1 MASLAASDHRQE
13 EAVQPAPRE
22 GYRRRPDG
30 AVEISELWRILWHRR
45 FMILGIAGLLA
56 GLALAYGVVTSPLY
70 TASAQLLIDPR
81 DRNVVSNDV
90 NPSIVS
96 PDGGLAQVESQ
107 TSVIQ
112 STSVLMRAI
121 RATHLAEDSEFNGRG
136 LLSRIFGGGVADPPN
151 ADGSLTP
158 AETRTLTNLRRVFS
172 VRRADKVFVVDVVVT
187 TKDAEKSA
195 KLANAIAEAYL
206 ADQADARSK
215 AATEAADSLTAR
227 LDEQRKR
234 VEKAENAVERYRQ
247 ENNLVASSGRLIS
260 DQQLGEI
267 SNQLSAAQARTAALK
282 SQVEQIAQQRR
293 SGGSLAGSST
303 EAIQSPV
310 VVKLREQEATLV
322 QRAADL
328 QSQLGPRHPSIGA
341 AQSQLVHIRQM
352 IVTEIARVE
361 QSVRTDYERA
371 LGNEKLLSGKLE
383 ALTRQTQGADQ
394 ASVRLRDL
402 QRDLEAARTVYANFL
417 LRAQETRE
425 QANLDTT
432 NARIIS
438 RAQPPQQKS
447 WPPTLPLIAAA
458 GMLGLGLGAGLALI
472 GEYAAPHLMSRSQTE
487 ALVGAPVIA
496 IMRPRKPATK
506 RRWRLW
512 KASPAPAEADG
523 EAGLALLRL
532 FNAPEM
538 GATAARSLLL
548 TSVEADAADRER
560 VTDLLAEAA
569 VQQGERVLLVD
580 ADLEKAPEETGPGLM
595 DLLRGE
601 SSLEAAIHFGASK
614 DVAMMSGGRRK
625 APPQKGVGR
634 TFATRML
641 ADASRHFDLVVM
653 DGGALGRNVRIAPLV
668 GMAEEIVLVARLYG
682 TRQQDIVQAMEAA
695 RIMGRTI
702 TATILV
708 DSGGRG

>member
-1 MASLAASDHRQE
+1 MASLAATDHRQE

-22 GYRRRPDG
+22 AYRRRQDG

-56 GLALAYGVVTSPLY
+56 GLTLAYGVVTSPLY

-81 DRNVVSNDV
+81 DRNLVSNDV
-90 NPSIVS
+90 NPSTVS

-107 TSVIQ
+107 ASVIQ

-121 RATHLAEDSEFNGRG
+121 RTMHLAEDSEFNGQG
-136 LLSRIFGGGVADPPN
+136 LLSRLLGRVAADPPN

-158 AETRTLTNLRRVFS
+158 AEARALANLRRKFS

-187 TKDAEKSA
+187 TKDSEKSA

-215 AATEAADSLTAR
+215 AATEASDALTAR

-234 VEKAENAVERYRQ
+234 VEKAENAVERYRA

-293 SGGSLAGSST
+293 GGSLAGNST

-310 VVKLREQEATLV
+310 IAKLREQEATLV
-322 QRAADL
+322 QREADL

-341 AQSQLVHIRQM
+341 AQSQLVNIRRM
-352 IVTEIARVE
+352 IATEITRVE

-371 LGNEKLLSGKLE
+371 QGNEKLLAGKLE

-402 QRDLEAARTVYANFL
+402 QRDLDAARTVYANFL
-417 LRAQETRE
+417 LRSQETRE

-438 RAQPPQQKS
+438 RAQPPQQAS
-447 WPPTLPLIAAA
+447 WPPTLPLVAAA
-458 GMLGLGLGAGLALI
+458 GMLGLGLGAGIALI
-472 GEYAAPHLMSRSQTE
+472 REYAAPHLISRSQAE

-496 IMRPRKPATK
+496 VLRTGKPQTQ
-506 RRWRLW
+506 RRWRLR
-512 KASPAPAEADG
+512 KTPPTPAEANG

-532 FNAPEM
+532 FNTSETA
-538 GATAARSLLL
+538 ATAARSLLL
-548 TSVEADAADRER
+548 TSVESDATDRER
-560 VTDLLAEAA
+560 VTDRLAEAA
-569 VQQGERVLLVD
+569 VQQGERVLLID
-580 ADLEKAPEETGPGLM
+580 ADLEKAPEEAGPGLM

-625 APPQKGVGR
+625 APPQKGIGR
-634 TFATRML
+634 TFAMRML

-653 DGGALGRNVRIAPLV
+653 DGGALDRNVRIAPLV
-668 GMAEEIVLVARLYG
+668 GMAEEIVLVARLYA
-682 TRQQDIVQAMEAA
+682 TRQRDIVQAMEAA
-695 RIMGRTI
+695 RVMGRSI
-702 TATILV
+702 TATILI

>member
-22 GYRRRPDG
+22 SYRRRQDG

-45 FMILGIAGLLA
+45 FMILAMAGLFA
-56 GLALAYGVVTSPLY
+56 GLALAYGVLTAPLY

-90 NPSIVS
+90 NPSSVS

-107 TSVIQ
+107 ASVIQ

-121 RATHLAEDSEFNGRG
+121 RETKLAEDSEFNGLG
-136 LLSRIFGGGVADPPN
+136 LLSRLLGRVAADPPN

-158 AETRTLTNLRRVFS
+158 AEARTLANLRRKFS

-187 TKDAEKSA
+187 TKEAEKSA
-195 KLANAIAEAYL
+195 RLANAIAEAYL

-234 VEKAENAVERYRQ
+234 VEKAENAVERYRAQ
-247 ENNLVASSGRLIS
+247 NNLVASSGRLIS

-293 SGGSLAGSST
+293 GGAGLAGSSA

-310 VVKLREQEATLV
+310 IAKLREQEATLV
-322 QRAADL
+322 QREADL
-328 QSQLGPRHPSIGA
+328 QSQLGPRHPAIGA
-341 AQSQLVHIRQM
+341 AQSQLVTIRRM
-352 IVTEIARVE
+352 IATEIARVE

-371 LGNEKLLSGKLE
+371 QGNEKLLAGKLE

-394 ASVRLRDL
+394 ASVRLREL
-402 QRDLEAARTVYANFL
+402 QRDLEAARTVYASFL

-425 QANLDTT
+425 QASLDTT
-432 NARIIS
+432 NARVIS
-438 RAQPPQQKS
+438 RAQPPQQSS

-472 GEYAAPHLMSRSQTE
+472 REYAAPHLISRAQAE

-496 IMRPRKPATK
+496 VLRPGRPAAR
-506 RRWRLW
+506 RRWRLR
-512 KASPAPAEADG
+512 KTAPASTEARN
-523 EAGLALLRL
+523 EAGFALLRL
-532 FNAPEM
+532 FNAPDNA
-538 GATAARSLLL
+538 ATAARSLLL
-548 TSVEADAADRER
+548 TSVEGDAADRER

-569 VQQGERVLLVD
+569 VQQGERVLLID
-580 ADLEKAPEETGPGLM
+580 ADLEKEPEEAGPGLM

-634 TFATRML
+634 SFATRML

-653 DGGALGRNVRIAPLV
+653 DGGSLGRNVRIAPLV

-682 TRQQDIVQAMEAA
+682 TRQNDIVQAMEAA

-708 DSGGRG
+708 ESGGHG

>member
-1 MASLAASDHRQE
+1 MASLAATDHRQE

-22 GYRRRPDG
+22 AYRRRQDG

-45 FMILGIAGLLA
+45 FMILGIAGVLA
-56 GLALAYGVVTSPLY
+56 GLALAYGVLTSPLY

-90 NPSIVS
+90 NPSSVS

-107 TSVIQ
+107 ASVIQ

-121 RATHLAEDSEFNGRG
+121 RAAHLVDDSEFNGQG
-136 LLSRIFGGGVADPPN
+136 LLSRLLGRVAADPPN
-151 ADGSLTP
+151 TDGSLTP
-158 AETRTLTNLRRVFS
+158 AEARALANLRRKFS

-187 TKDAEKSA
+187 TKEPEKSA
-195 KLANAIAEAYL
+195 RLANAIAEAYL

-215 AATEAADSLTAR
+215 AANEASDALTAR

-234 VEKAENAVERYRQ
+234 VEKAENAVERYRAQ
-247 ENNLVASSGRLIS
+247 NNLVASSGRLIS

-293 SGGSLAGSST
+293 GGSLAGNST

-310 VVKLREQEATLV
+310 VAKLREQEAMLV
-322 QRAADL
+322 QREADL

-341 AQSQLVHIRQM
+341 AQSQLVQIRRM
-352 IVTEIARVE
+352 IATEIARVE

-371 LGNEKLLSGKLE
+371 QGNEKLLAGKLE

-438 RAQPPQQKS
+438 RAQAPQQAS
-447 WPPTLPLIAAA
+447 WPPTLPLVAAA

-472 GEYAAPHLMSRSQTE
+472 REYAAPHLISRAQAE
-487 ALVGAPVIA
+487 ALIGAPVIA
-496 IMRPRKPATK
+496 VLRPGKPVAK
-506 RRWRLW
+506 RRWRLR
-512 KASPAPAEADG
+512 KTPPAPAEADG

-532 FNAPEM
+532 FNTSETT
-538 GATAARSLLL
+538 ATAAHSLLL
-548 TSVEADAADRER
+548 TSVERDAADRER
-560 VTDLLAEAA
+560 VTDQLAEAA
-569 VQQGERVLLVD
+569 VQQGERVLLID
-580 ADLEKAPEETGPGLM
+580 ADLEKAPEDSGPGLM

-625 APPQKGVGR
+625 APPQKNIGR
-634 TFATRML
+634 AFATRML
-641 ADASRHFDLVVM
+641 ADAGRHFDLVVM

-695 RIMGRTI
+695 RIMGRSI

>member
-1 MASLAASDHRQE
+1 MVSLAATDHRQE

-22 GYRRRPDG
+22 AYRRRQDG

-45 FMILGIAGLLA
+45 FMILAIAGLLA
-56 GLALAYGVVTSPLY
+56 GLALAYGALTSPLY

-90 NPSIVS
+90 NPSSVS
-96 PDGGLAQVESQ
+96 PDGGLAQIESQ
-107 TSVIQ
+107 ASVIQ

-136 LLSRIFGGGVADPPN
+136 LLSRLLGRVAADPPN

-158 AETRTLTNLRRVFS
+158 AEARTLANLRRKFS

-187 TKDAEKSA
+187 TKEAEKSA
-195 KLANAIAEAYL
+195 RLANAIAEAYL

-215 AATEAADSLTAR
+215 AANEASDGLTAR

-234 VEKAENAVERYRQ
+234 VQTAENAVERYRA

-293 SGGSLAGSST
+293 GGNLAGGST

-310 VVKLREQEATLV
+310 IAKLREQEATLV
-322 QRAADL
+322 QREADL

-341 AQSQLVHIRQM
+341 AQSQLVHIRRM
-352 IVTEIARVE
+352 ISTEIARVE

-383 ALTRQTQGADQ
+383 SLTRQTQGADQ

-438 RAQPPQQKS
+438 RAQPPQQAS
-447 WPPTLPLIAAA
+447 WPPTLLLIAAA
-458 GMLGLGLGAGLALI
+458 GTLGLGIGAGLALI
-472 GEYAAPHLMSRSQTE
+472 REYAAPHLISRSQAET
-487 ALVGAPVIA
+487 LVGAPVIA
-496 IMRPRKPATK
+496 VLRPGRPAAK
-506 RRWRLW
+506 RRWSLR
-512 KASPAPAEADG
+512 KAPPAPAETDG
-523 EAGLALLRL
+523 SAALALLRL
-532 FNAPEM
+532 FNGPETA
-538 GATAARSLLL
+538 ATAARSLLL
-548 TSVEADAADRER
+548 TSVEADAADREH

-569 VQQGERVLLVD
+569 VQQGERVLLID
-580 ADLEKAPEETGPGLM
+580 ADLEKAPEEAGPGLM
-595 DLLRGE
+595 DVLRGE
-601 SSLEAAIHFGASK
+601 SGLEAAIHFGGSK

-625 APPQKGVGR
+625 APPQKGLGR
-634 TFATRML
+634 TFAMRML

-653 DGGALGRNVRIAPLV
+653 DGGALGRNVRIAPLI
-668 GMAEEIVLVARLYG
+668 GMAEEIVLVARLYA
-682 TRQQDIVQAMEAA
+682 TRQQDITDAMEAA
-695 RIMGRTI
+695 RIMGRSI
-702 TATILV
+702 TATILI

>member
-1 MASLAASDHRQE
+1 MASLAATDHRQE
-13 EAVQPAPRE
+13 EAVQPAPRDA
-22 GYRRRPDG
+22 YRRRQDG

-45 FMILGIAGLLA
+45 FMTLGIAGVLA
-56 GLALAYGVVTSPLY
+56 GLALAYGVLTSPLY

-90 NPSIVS
+90 NPSSVS

-107 TSVIQ
+107 ASVIQ

-121 RATHLAEDSEFNGRG
+121 RAAHLADDSEFNGQG
-136 LLSRIFGGGVADPPN
+136 LLSRLLGRVAADPPN
-151 ADGSLTP
+151 SDGSLTP
-158 AETRTLTNLRRVFS
+158 AEARALANLRRKFS

-187 TKDAEKSA
+187 TKEPEKSA
-195 KLANAIAEAYL
+195 RLANAIAEAYL

-215 AATEAADSLTAR
+215 AANEASDALTAR

-234 VEKAENAVERYRQ
+234 VEKAENAVERYRAQ
-247 ENNLVASSGRLIS
+247 NNLVASSGRLIS

-293 SGGSLAGSST
+293 GGSLAGNST

-310 VVKLREQEATLV
+310 VAKLREQEATLV
-322 QRAADL
+322 QREADL

-341 AQSQLVHIRQM
+341 AQSQLVQIRRM
-352 IVTEIARVE
+352 IATEIARVE

-371 LGNEKLLSGKLE
+371 QGNEKLIAGKLE

-438 RAQPPQQKS
+438 RAQAPQQAS
-447 WPPTLPLIAAA
+447 WPPTLPLVAAA
-458 GMLGLGLGAGLALI
+458 GMLGLGLGAGFALI
-472 GEYAAPHLMSRSQTE
+472 REYAAPHLISRAQAE
-487 ALVGAPVIA
+487 ALIGAPVIA
-496 IMRPRKPATK
+496 ILRPGKPAVK
-506 RRWRLW
+506 WRWRLR
-512 KASPAPAEADG
+512 KAPPAPAEADG

-532 FNAPEM
+532 FNTSETT
-538 GATAARSLLL
+538 ATAAHSLLL
-548 TSVEADAADRER
+548 TSVESDAADRER
-560 VTDLLAEAA
+560 VTDQLAEAA
-569 VQQGERVLLVD
+569 VQQGERVLLID
-580 ADLEKAPEETGPGLM
+580 ADLEKAPEDSGPGLM

-625 APPQKGVGR
+625 APPQKNIGR

-641 ADASRHFDLVVM
+641 ADAGRHFDLVVM

-695 RIMGRTI
+695 RIMGRSI

>member
-1 MASLAASDHRQE
+1 MASLAVSDHRQE

-22 GYRRRPDG
+22 SYRRRQDG

-90 NPSIVS
+90 NPSSVS

-121 RATHLAEDSEFNGRG
+121 RSTKLAEDSEFNGRG
-136 LLSRIFGGGVADPPN
+136 LLSRLLGRVAADPPN

-158 AETRTLTNLRRVFS
+158 AEARTLANLRRKFS

-187 TKDAEKSA
+187 TKEAEKSA

-206 ADQADARSK
+206 TDQADARSK
-215 AATEAADSLTAR
+215 AATEASDALTAR

-234 VEKAENAVERYRQ
+234 VEKAENAVERYRA

-282 SQVEQIAQQRR
+282 SQVEQLAQQRR
-293 SGGSLAGSST
+293 GGSLAGSSA

-310 VVKLREQEATLV
+310 IAKLREQEATLV
-322 QRAADL
+322 QREADL

-341 AQSQLVHIRQM
+341 AQSQLVNIRRM
-352 IVTEIARVE
+352 IATEIARVE

-371 LGNEKLLSGKLE
+371 QGNEKLLAGKLE

-438 RAQPPQQKS
+438 RAQPPQQAS

-458 GMLGLGLGAGLALI
+458 GMLGLGLGAGIALI
-472 GEYAAPHLMSRSQTE
+472 REYAAPHLISRAQAE

-496 IMRPRKPATK
+496 VLHPGKPAAK
-506 RRWRLW
+506 RRWRLR
-512 KASPAPAEADG
+512 KTPPAPAEARS
-523 EAGLALLRL
+523 EAGFALLRL
-532 FNAPEM
+532 FNAPDST
-538 GATAARSLLL
+538 ATAARSLLL
-548 TSVEADAADRER
+548 TSVDGDAADRER

-569 VQQGERVLLVD
+569 VQQGERVLLID
-580 ADLEKAPEETGPGLM
+580 ADLEKEPEETGPGLM

-653 DGGALGRNVRIAPLV
+653 DGGSLGRNVRIAPLV

-695 RIMGRTI
+695 RIMGRSI

-708 DSGGRG
+708 ESGGRG

>member
-22 GYRRRPDG
+22 SYRRRQDG

-45 FMILGIAGLLA
+45 FMILAIAGLFA

-90 NPSIVS
+90 NPSSVS

-107 TSVIQ
+107 ASVIQ

-121 RATHLAEDSEFNGRG
+121 RATKLAEDAEFNGQG
-136 LLSRIFGGGVADPPN
+136 LLSRLLGRVAADAPN

-158 AETRTLTNLRRVFS
+158 AEARALANLRRKFS

-195 KLANAIAEAYL
+195 KLANAVAEAYL

-215 AATEAADSLTAR
+215 AANEASDALTAR

-234 VEKAENAVERYRQ
+234 VEKAENAVERYRA

-293 SGGSLAGSST
+293 GGSLAGNSA

-310 VVKLREQEATLV
+310 IAKLREQEATLV
-322 QRAADL
+322 QREADL

-341 AQSQLVHIRQM
+341 AQSQLVQIRRM
-352 IVTEIARVE
+352 IATEIARVE

-371 LGNEKLLSGKLE
+371 QGNEKLLAGKLE

-438 RAQPPQQKS
+438 RAQPPQQAS

-458 GMLGLGLGAGLALI
+458 GMLGLGLGAGIALI
-472 GEYAAPHLMSRSQTE
+472 REYAAPHLISRAQAE

-496 IMRPRKPATK
+496 VLRPGKPAPK
-506 RRWRLW
+506 RRWRLR
-512 KASPAPAEADG
+512 KTPPAPTEARS
-523 EAGLALLRL
+523 EAGFALLRL
-532 FNAPEM
+532 FNAPETT
-538 GATAARSLLL
+538 ATAARSLLL
-548 TSVEADAADRER
+548 TSVEGDAGDRER

-569 VQQGERVLLVD
+569 VQQGERVLLID
-580 ADLEKAPEETGPGLM
+580 ADLEKEPEEAGPGLM

-601 SSLEAAIHFGASK
+601 SSLESAIHFGTSK

-634 TFATRML
+634 TFAMRML

-653 DGGALGRNVRIAPLV
+653 DGGSLGRNVRIAPLV

-695 RIMGRTI
+695 RIMGRSI

-708 DSGGRG
+708 DRSGRG

>member
-22 GYRRRPDG
+22 GYRRRQDG

-45 FMILGIAGLLA
+45 FMILGVAGLLA

-90 NPSIVS
+90 NPSTVS

-107 TSVIQ
+107 ASVIQ

-121 RATHLAEDSEFNGRG
+121 RATKLAEDSEFNGRG
-136 LLSRIFGGGVADPPN
+136 LLSRLLGRVAADPPN

-158 AETRTLTNLRRVFS
+158 AEARTLANLRRKFS

-215 AATEAADSLTAR
+215 AATEASDALTAR

-234 VEKAENAVERYRQ
+234 VEKAENAVERYRAQ
-247 ENNLVASSGRLIS
+247 NNLVASSGRLIS

-293 SGGSLAGSST
+293 GGSLAGNST

-310 VVKLREQEATLV
+310 IAKLREQEATLV
-322 QRAADL
+322 QREADL

-341 AQSQLVHIRQM
+341 AQSQLVQIRRM
-352 IVTEIARVE
+352 IATEIARIE

-371 LGNEKLLSGKLE
+371 QGNERLLAGKLE

-402 QRDLEAARTVYANFL
+402 QRDLEAAQTVYANFL

-438 RAQPPQQKS
+438 RAQPPQQAS

-472 GEYAAPHLMSRSQTE
+472 REYAAPHLISRTQAE

-496 IMRPRKPATK
+496 VLRPGKPAAK
-506 RRWRLW
+506 RRWRLR
-512 KASPAPAEADG
+512 KTPPPPAEARS
-523 EAGLALLRL
+523 EAGFALLRL
-532 FNAPEM
+532 FNAPDNT
-538 GATAARSLLL
+538 ATAARSLLL
-548 TSVEADAADRER
+548 TSVEGDAADRER

-569 VQQGERVLLVD
+569 VQQGERVLLID
-580 ADLEKAPEETGPGLM
+580 ADLEKEPEETGPGLM

-653 DGGALGRNVRIAPLV
+653 DGGSLGRNVRIAPLV

-682 TRQQDIVQAMEAA
+682 TRQQDIIQAMEAA
-695 RIMGRTI
+695 RIMGRSI

-708 DSGGRG
+708 DGNGRG

>member
-22 GYRRRPDG
+22 GYRRRQDG

-45 FMILGIAGLLA
+45 FMILGVAGLLA

-90 NPSIVS
+90 NPSTVS

-107 TSVIQ
+107 ASVIQ

-121 RATHLAEDSEFNGRG
+121 RATKLAEDSEFNGRG
-136 LLSRIFGGGVADPPN
+136 LLSRLLGRVAADPPN

-158 AETRTLTNLRRVFS
+158 AEARTLANLRRKFS

-215 AATEAADSLTAR
+215 AATEASDALTAR

-234 VEKAENAVERYRQ
+234 VEKAENAVERYRAQ
-247 ENNLVASSGRLIS
+247 NNLVASSGRLIS

-293 SGGSLAGSST
+293 GGSLAGNST

-310 VVKLREQEATLV
+310 IAKLREQEATLV
-322 QRAADL
+322 QREADL

-341 AQSQLVHIRQM
+341 AQSQLVQIRRM
-352 IVTEIARVE
+352 IATEIARIE

-371 LGNEKLLSGKLE
+371 QGNERLLAGKLE

-402 QRDLEAARTVYANFL
+402 QRDLEAAQTVYANFL

-438 RAQPPQQKS
+438 RAQPPQQAS

-472 GEYAAPHLMSRSQTE
+472 REYAAPHLISRTQAE

-496 IMRPRKPATK
+496 VLRPGKPAAK
-506 RRWRLW
+506 RRWRLR
-512 KASPAPAEADG
+512 KTPPPPAEARS
-523 EAGLALLRL
+523 EAGFALLRL
-532 FNAPEM
+532 FNAPDNT
-538 GATAARSLLL
+538 ATAARSLLL
-548 TSVEADAADRER
+548 TSVEGDAADRER

-569 VQQGERVLLVD
+569 VQQGERVLLID
-580 ADLEKAPEETGPGLM
+580 ADLEKEPEETGPGLM

-653 DGGALGRNVRIAPLV
+653 DGGSLDRNVRIAPLV

-682 TRQQDIVQAMEAA
+682 TRQQDIIQAMEAA
-695 RIMGRTI
+695 RIMGRSI

-708 DSGGRG
+708 DGNGRG

>member
-1 MASLAASDHRQE
+1 MASLAATDHRQE

-22 GYRRRPDG
+22 AYRRRQDG

-45 FMILGIAGLLA
+45 FMILGIAGVLA
-56 GLALAYGVVTSPLY
+56 GLALAYGVLTSPLY

-90 NPSIVS
+90 NPSSVS

-107 TSVIQ
+107 ASVIQ

-121 RATHLAEDSEFNGRG
+121 RAAHLVDDSEFNGQG
-136 LLSRIFGGGVADPPN
+136 LLSRLLGRVAADPPN
-151 ADGSLTP
+151 TDGSLTP
-158 AETRTLTNLRRVFS
+158 AEARALANLRRKFS

-187 TKDAEKSA
+187 TKEPEKSA
-195 KLANAIAEAYL
+195 RLANAIAEAYL

-215 AATEAADSLTAR
+215 AANEASDALTAR

-234 VEKAENAVERYRQ
+234 VEKAENAVERYRAQ
-247 ENNLVASSGRLIS
+247 NNLVASSGRLIS

-293 SGGSLAGSST
+293 GGSLAGNST

-310 VVKLREQEATLV
+310 VAKLREQEATLV
-322 QRAADL
+322 QREADL

-341 AQSQLVHIRQM
+341 AQSQLVQIRRM
-352 IVTEIARVE
+352 IATEIARVE

-371 LGNEKLLSGKLE
+371 QGNEKLLAGKLE

-438 RAQPPQQKS
+438 RAQAPQQAS

-472 GEYAAPHLMSRSQTE
+472 REYAAPHLISRAQAE
-487 ALVGAPVIA
+487 ALIGAPVIA
-496 IMRPRKPATK
+496 VLRPGKPVAK
-506 RRWRLW
+506 RRWRLR
-512 KASPAPAEADG
+512 KTPPTPAEADG

-532 FNAPEM
+532 FNTSETT
-538 GATAARSLLL
+538 ATAAHSLLL
-548 TSVEADAADRER
+548 TSVERDAADRER
-560 VTDLLAEAA
+560 VTDQLAEAA
-569 VQQGERVLLVD
+569 VQQGERVLLID
-580 ADLEKAPEETGPGLM
+580 ADLEKAPEDSGPGLM

-625 APPQKGVGR
+625 APPQKNIGR
-634 TFATRML
+634 AFATRML
-641 ADASRHFDLVVM
+641 ADAGRHFDLVVM

-682 TRQQDIVQAMEAA
+682 TRQQDIVQAVEAA
-695 RIMGRTI
+695 RIMGRSI

>member
-22 GYRRRPDG
+22 SYRRRQDG

-45 FMILGIAGLLA
+45 VMILAIAGLLA
-56 GLALAYGVVTSPLY
+56 GLALAYGVVTAPLY

-90 NPSIVS
+90 NPSSVS

-107 TSVIQ
+107 ASVIQ

-121 RATHLAEDSEFNGRG
+121 RSTHLTEDSEFNGLG
-136 LLSRIFGGGVADPPN
+136 LLSRLLGRVANDTPN

-158 AETRTLTNLRRVFS
+158 AEARALANLRRKFS

-215 AATEAADSLTAR
+215 AATEASDALTAR

-234 VEKAENAVERYRQ
+234 VEKAENAVERYRAQ
-247 ENNLVASSGRLIS
+247 NNLVASSGRLIS

-293 SGGSLAGSST
+293 GGSLAGNST

-310 VVKLREQEATLV
+310 VAKLREQEATLV
-322 QRAADL
+322 QREADL

-341 AQSQLVHIRQM
+341 AQSQLVQIRRM
-352 IVTEIARVE
+352 IATEIARIE

-371 LGNEKLLSGKLE
+371 QGNEKLLAGKLE

-432 NARIIS
+432 NARVIS
-438 RAQPPQQKS
+438 RAQPPQQAS

-458 GMLGLGLGAGLALI
+458 GMLGLGLGAGIALI
-472 GEYAAPHLMSRSQTE
+472 SEYAAPHLISRAQAE

-496 IMRPRKPATK
+496 VLRPGKPAAK
-506 RRWRLW
+506 RRWRLR
-512 KASPAPAEADG
+512 KTPPAPAEARS
-523 EAGLALLRL
+523 EAGFALLRL
-532 FNAPEM
+532 FNTSETA
-538 GATAARSLLL
+538 ATAARSLLL
-548 TSVEADAADRER
+548 TSVEGDAGDRER

-569 VQQGERVLLVD
+569 VQQGERVLLID
-580 ADLEKAPEETGPGLM
+580 ADLEKEPEEP
-595 DLLRGE
+595 
-601 SSLEAAIHFGASK
+601 
-614 DVAMMSGGRRK
+614 
-625 APPQKGVGR
+625 AP
-634 TFATRML
+634 A
-641 ADASRHFDLVVM
+641 
-653 DGGALGRNVRIAPLV
+653 
-668 GMAEEIVLVARLYG
+668 
-682 TRQQDIVQAMEAA
+682 
-695 RIMGRTI
+695 
-702 TATILV
+702 
-708 DSGGRG
+708 